1 MKAWN
6 ALIFFHSFSENFFLF
21 EPQRDFFHVLFNKL
35 SEISKSNRKINF
47 HLITASLRQFSP
59 DSLIDL
65 WGSAVVKLSIISP
78 LSVFLTN

>member
-1 MKAWN
+1 MYNLTSCLKSPN
-6 ALIFFHSFSENFFLF
+6 HEN
-21 EPQRDFFHVLFNKL
+21 QL
-35 SEISKSNRKINF
+35 SSP
-47 HLITASLRQFSP
+47 HCLITSEFSP